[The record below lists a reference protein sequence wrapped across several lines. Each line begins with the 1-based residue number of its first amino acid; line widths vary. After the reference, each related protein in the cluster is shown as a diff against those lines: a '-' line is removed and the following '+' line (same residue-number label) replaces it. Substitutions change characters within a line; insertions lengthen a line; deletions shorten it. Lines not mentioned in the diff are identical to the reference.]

1 MKQSFTKTGSWNK
14 YNIKLII
21 YPQKQYSDPFAPAAE
36 DDTTVVGRCGGSGRG
51 RKQVV
56 NKKDSNTHSS
66 SSKKNSEIVKT
77 IYSFDEN
84 SCDVCKIS

>member
-1 MKQSFTKTGSWNK
+1 MMQRALQSAYSHSNERAK
-14 YNIKLII
+14 
-21 YPQKQYSDPFAPAAE
+21 KQYSDPFAPAAE

-66 SSKKNSEIVKT
+66 SRGLVQT
-77 IYSFDEN
+77 
-84 SCDVCKIS
+84 